1 MIVVVLLLVTFGRT
15 IVDFLQNKYMGLSTT
30 INIIINLR
38 LLWQILILFAVFWL
52 MYIFVPN
59 RKVKFRTQIPGA
71 AFAAIGWY
79 VLSWAFSIYLD
90 VFKNFSVIYAF
101 NDMGILEY
109 VCLTT
114 WCRNKC
120 INRKKET
127 KKYRFKMNR
136 YFFMLFF
143 SQIFFGRIL

>member
-90 VFKNFSVIYAF
+90 VFKNFSVIYGSLTSI
-101 NDMGILEY
+101 MLLMIWVYWSMY
-109 VCLTT
+109 VLLLGAE
-114 WCRNKC
+114 
-120 INRKKET
+120 INALIEKKKQKNIGSE
-127 KKYRFKMNR
+127 
-136 YFFMLFF
+136 
-143 SQIFFGRIL
+143 